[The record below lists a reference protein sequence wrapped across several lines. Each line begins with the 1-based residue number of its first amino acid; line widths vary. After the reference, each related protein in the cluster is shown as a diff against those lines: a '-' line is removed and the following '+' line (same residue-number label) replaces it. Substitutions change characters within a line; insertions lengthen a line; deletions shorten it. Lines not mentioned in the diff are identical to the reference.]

1 MTEVP
6 GSAPPGFLRLAG
18 HPLRWRLLTELARS
32 DRQVRELR
40 DLLGQPQSLVSYHLG
55 QLRAGGLVSARR
67 SSADRRDAYYRV
79 DLTRCTELLT
89 ETGRALHPGLGLVPA
104 PADRV
109 RERTRVL
116 FLCTGNSARSQMA
129 EALLGQLGGDVIEAA
144 SAGSQPKPLHPDAV
158 LVMREHG
165 IDISGHRAKHLDT
178 FAGQRFGYVISLCD
192 RVREVCPEFPGHPQM
207 IHWSIADP
215 SGEQD
220 THQAFRRVAAEL
232 RTRIGFL
239 LGLIGHDAAQAGGL
253 AVPGQDQVSLATVLR
268 EWGRIGCIGFG
279 GPPAHITLLRQL
291 CVDRRQWL
299 DAQEFEDAIGACN
312 LLPGPASTELAIFCA
327 WRVRGR
333 VGALAG
339 GLAFIVPGLVCILAL
354 SALFLAGSP
363 PLWVQGAGAGAGAA
377 VAAVAVQA
385 GWSLAVPS
393 WTRARTNGAGRRFRW
408 AAYLLAGGAAAATI
422 GPWLVLVLLGS
433 GVTELAIG
441 QARGGATDGTGGTT
455 SDGATS
461 GGTASGGVT
470 SGGTAADGKASD
482 GGTGGKAG
490 KAGGIAAL
498 PALVHV
504 AAAVAGGGVLVS
516 VAWVAF
522 KVGALSFGGG
532 FVIIPLMRT
541 DAVGRH
547 WMTSGQFL
555 NAVALGQITPGP
567 VVLTVSAV
575 GYAAAGLGGGLLAAL
590 VAFSPSFAFVL
601 GGARYFSALRTS
613 RRAQSFL
620 DGAGPAA
627 IGAILGSAILLA
639 EALSEPWQYAVLA
652 GAAVLLFGLRR
663 GVVFTLLAAAATGLG
678 VALASGPLPH

>member
-1 MTEVP
+1 M
-6 GSAPPGFLRLAG
+6 
-18 HPLRWRLLTELARS
+18 
-32 DRQVRELR
+32 
-40 DLLGQPQSLVSYHLG
+40 
-55 QLRAGGLVSARR
+55 
-67 SSADRRDAYYRV
+67 
-79 DLTRCTELLT
+79 
-89 ETGRALHPGLGLVPA
+89 
-104 PADRV
+104 
-109 RERTRVL
+109 
-116 FLCTGNSARSQMA
+116 
-129 EALLGQLGGDVIEAA
+129 
-144 SAGSQPKPLHPDAV
+144 
-158 LVMREHG
+158 
-165 IDISGHRAKHLDT
+165 
-178 FAGQRFGYVISLCD
+178 
-192 RVREVCPEFPGHPQM
+192 
-207 IHWSIADP
+207 
-215 SGEQD
+215 
-220 THQAFRRVAAEL
+220 
-232 RTRIGFL
+232 
-239 LGLIGHDAAQAGGL
+239 
-253 AVPGQDQVSLATVLR
+253 PGQDQVSLATVLR

-279 GPPAHITLLRQL
+279 GPPAHIALLRQL

-333 VGALAG
+333 LGALAG

-363 PLWVQGAGAGAGAA
+363 PPWVQGAGAGAGAA

-408 AAYLLAGGAAAATI
+408 VAYLLAGGAAAATI
-422 GPWLVLVLLGS
+422 GPWLVLVLLGC
-433 GVTELAIG
+433 GITELAVRA
-441 QARGGATDGTGGTT
+441 ARGGAAGAGGTGAAAAAAAAGGDAAGGTT
-455 SDGATS
+455 A
-461 GGTASGGVT
+461 
-470 SGGTAADGKASD
+470 
-482 GGTGGKAG
+482 GGKVP
-490 KAGGIAAL
+490 GIAAL
-498 PALVHV
+498 PALVRA

-532 FVIIPLMRT
+532 FVIIPLMRA

-575 GYAAAGLGGGLLAAL
+575 GYAAAGVAGGLLAAL

-601 GGARYFSALRTS
+601 GGARYFSALRS
-613 RRAQSFL
+613 SMRAQSFL

-639 EALSEPWQYAVLA
+639 RALSQPWQYAVLA
-652 GAAVLLFGLRR
+652 GAAVLLLGLRR

-678 VALASGPLPH
+678 VALAGGPLPH